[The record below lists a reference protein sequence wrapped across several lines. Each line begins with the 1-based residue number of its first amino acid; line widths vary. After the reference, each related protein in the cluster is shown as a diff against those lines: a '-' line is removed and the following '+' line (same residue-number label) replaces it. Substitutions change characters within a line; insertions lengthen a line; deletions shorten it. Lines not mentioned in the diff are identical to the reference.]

1 MNSDNKSKLTQR
13 IAYLVMALFLCLPCC
28 FLMSKFVREVMSES
42 FSLNTNMIL
51 WGLFLLLVGSFSLYY
66 PVRQSD

>member
-13 IAYLVMALFLCLPCC
+13 IAYLVMALFLCFPCC
-28 FLMSKFVREVMSES
+28 LFLREVMSES